1 MEYIVK
7 FGFTI
12 VDCWDQLRGR
22 LISPAKV
29 IKVK

>member
-7 FGFTI
+7 LGFTI
-12 VDCWDQLRGR
+12 VDCWDQLQGR

>member
-12 VDCWDQLRGR
+12 VDYWDQLQGR